1 LRASRAPA
9 PDPVAHGNATGH
21 NEAIAPPHPAAR
33 EDRMSFKGQT
43 VVITGAAGN
52 LGQAVA
58 ARFAAEGANLALLD
72 LNQAAL
78 DNVPTAG
85 SGDVLRQGVDL
96 SDAAVISTAI
106 GAVIARFGRIDA
118 LCNLAGGFHMGEKVH
133 EVPADKWD
141 FMMELNAGS
150 VLRMAQ
156 AVVPHMLKAGGGR
169 IVNIGAYSA
178 LSGKAE
184 MGAYVASKSA
194 VIRLTE
200 TMAAELRS
208 HNINVNCVLPSVID
222 TPQNRAAMPKAD
234 PAKWVAPEALA
245 DVLLFLCSPAARAIH
260 GAAIPVVGLS

>member
-1 LRASRAPA
+1 M
-9 PDPVAHGNATGH
+9 T
-21 NEAIAPPHPAAR
+21 
-33 EDRMSFKGQT
+33 FKDQT
-43 VVITGAAGN
+43 VLITGAAGN
-52 LGQAVA
+52 LGRAVA
-58 ARFAAEGANLALLD
+58 AAFAGAGANLVLIDLKDDALKSIATKGASGVLAQRAD
-72 LNQAAL
+72 LADPASIAAA
-78 DNVPTAG
+78 V
-85 SGDVLRQGVDL
+85 
-96 SDAAVISTAI
+96 DAAIK
-106 GAVIARFGRIDA
+106 RFGRIDA

-133 EVPADKWD
+133 EIPADKWD

-150 VLRMAQ
+150 VLRMSN

-169 IVNIGAYSA
+169 IVNIGANSA

-184 MGAYVASKSA
+184 MGAYIASKSA

-200 TMAAELRS
+200 TMAAELRG
-208 HNINVNCVLPSVID
+208 HNINVNCVLPSIID

>member
-1 LRASRAPA
+1 
-9 PDPVAHGNATGH
+9 
-21 NEAIAPPHPAAR
+21 
-33 EDRMSFKGQT
+33 MSFKGQT

-78 DNVPTAG
+78 DRMPTAG
-85 SGDVLRQGVDL
+85 AGDVLRQVVDL
-96 SDAAVISTAI
+96 SDTVSISAAT

-169 IVNIGAYSA
+169 IVNIGANSA

-200 TMAAELRS
+200 TMAAELRG
-208 HNINVNCVLPSVID
+208 HNINVNCVLPSIID
-222 TPQNRAAMPKAD
+222 TPQNRTAMPKAD
-234 PAKWVAPEALA
+234 PAKWVAPAALA

>member
-1 LRASRAPA
+1 
-9 PDPVAHGNATGH
+9 
-21 NEAIAPPHPAAR
+21 
-33 EDRMSFKGQT
+33 MSFKDQT

-72 LNQAAL
+72 LNKAAL
-78 DNVPTAG
+78 DKVPVTGA
-85 SGDVLRQGVDL
+85 VLRQVVDL
-96 SDAAVISTAI
+96 SDTTSVAAAV

-133 EVPADKWD
+133 EIPADKWD

-156 AVVPHMLKAGGGR
+156 AVVPHMLKAGGGK
-169 IVNIGAYSA
+169 IVNIGANSA

-184 MGAYVASKSA
+184 MGAYVAAKSA

-200 TMAAELRS
+200 TMAAELRG

-234 PAKWVAPEALA
+234 PKKWVAPEALA
-245 DVLLFLCSPAARAIH
+245 DVLLFLCSPAACAIH
-260 GAAIPVVGLS
+260 GAAIPVIGLS